1 MATKEVFFKG
11 KAKWAHTGR
20 PDKYGKYSVVLYPD
34 PESLEIIKGMKENKP
49 TILNELKKDDDG
61 YHIKLSCDPNKNIGG
76 KVVAFS
82 VAVMHPDG
90 RPLTESLI
98 GNGSDITCKCDHYTY
113 RKGEGAALRLKA
125 IRVDN
130 LVPYTVQNSMTPEQQ
145 GQVAGVL
152 EQPAP
157 LF

>member
-1 MATKEVFFKG
+1 MATKEIFLKG

-20 PDKYGKYSVVLYPD
+20 PDKYGNYSVVLYPD
-34 PESLEIIKGMKENKP
+34 TESLEKIQAMKSATP
-49 TILNELKKDDDG
+49 RILNELKMDDDG
-61 YHIKLSCDPNKNIGG
+61 PNMKLSCPQNKNINGTV
-76 KVVAFS
+76 KAFS
-82 VAVMHPDG
+82 VVVLKPDG
-90 RPLTESLI
+90 SPLTESLI
-98 GNGSDITCKCDHYTY
+98 GNGSDITCKLDHYTY

-130 LVPYTVQNSMTPEQQ
+130 LVPYTVQNSMDPEQQ
-145 GQVAGVL
+145 AQVAGVL